1 MTRLLATESPRH
13 NHTSVCVGS
22 SVAVSTEPKIMPGSA
37 MLMTSFES
45 MRSNSSFM
53 KRSLFAA

>member
-13 NHTSVCVGS
+13 SHTSVCEGS
-22 SVAVSTEPKIMPGSA
+22 SVAVSTDPKIMPGSA

-53 KRSLFAA
+53 NRSFLAP

>member
-13 NHTSVCVGS
+13 SHTSVRVGS

-37 MLMTSFES
+37 MLMTSFDS
-45 MRSNSSFM
+45 IRSNSSFM
-53 KRSLFAA
+53 KRSFFAA